1 MMYNY
6 PNDYYNIYED
16 NFGECAPI
24 LFQYENSDIDENEH
38 GNYEQNMNNENND
51 KSFKIK
57 IFIDE
62 TTNAINEKNTKE
74 KTEKEIEQKSKKEKT
89 IKKEKEKEKFVPKFN
104 ITHKDN
110 TTNNNESNEDFTLIL
125 KKKRGREKKG
135 ESEIIH
141 NKYPDD
147 NLRRKCKHLV
157 LQNVMKFF
165 NNKIKEIYKNIGYGM
180 TIKKLLI
187 TNQEQ
192 ISNATIPFNKI
203 FLNKKLSEIF
213 SVNISTRYTNFKPEH
228 NKLLISK
235 LLNDEDETKRNYF
248 NELFSLTFVE
258 CLRHFNGSRN
268 IPILNGLT
276 LLNELNIENEIDE
289 EYSKT
294 LRFYI
299 DNYEK
304 IMERKR
310 DKKK

>member
-1 MMYNY
+1 MYNY
-6 PNDYYNIYED
+6 HNDYYNIDEN
-16 NFGECAPI
+16 NFGEYDPC
-24 LFQYENSDIDENEH
+24 LFQYENSYIDENEN
-38 GNYEQNMNNENND
+38 GIYEENMNHENND
-51 KSFKIK
+51 NSFKIK
-57 IFIDE
+57 INIEE
-62 TTNAINEKNTKE
+62 TTNYINDTRE
-74 KTEKEIEQKSKKEKT
+74 KTEKEIKSKKGKT
-89 IKKEKEKEKFVPKFN
+89 IEKEKEKEKEKFVPKFN
-104 ITHKDN
+104 ITHENN
-110 TTNNNESNEDFTLIL
+110 TANNNEVNEDFTLIL
-125 KKKRGREKKG
+125 KKKRGRVKKG
-135 ESEIIH
+135 KSEIIH
-141 NKYPDD
+141 NKYSDD

-157 LQNVMKFF
+157 LQKVMKFI
-165 NNKIKEIYKNIGYGM
+165 NNKISEIYINIGYGM

-187 TNQEQ
+187 INQEQ
-192 ISNATIPFNKI
+192 ISNATIPFNKM

-213 SVNISTRYTNFKPEH
+213 SVNISTRYTNYKPQH

-248 NELFSLTFVE
+248 KELFSLTFVE

-276 LLNELNIENEIDE
+276 LFNELNIENEIDE

-310 DKKK
+310 DKKN

>member
-1 MMYNY
+1 MIYNY

-24 LFQYENSDIDENEH
+24 LFQYENSDIDENEN
-38 GNYEQNMNNENND
+38 GIYEQNMNNENND

-57 IFIDE
+57 IVIDE
-62 TTNAINEKNTKE
+62 TTSAINEKNTKE

-89 IKKEKEKEKFVPKFN
+89 REKEKEKFVPKFN

-141 NKYPDD
+141 NKYSDD

-187 TNQEQ
+187 TNQAQ

-248 NELFSLTFVE
+248 KELFSLTFVE

>member
-1 MMYNY
+1 MYNY

-24 LFQYENSDIDENEH
+24 LFQYENSDIDENEN
-38 GNYEQNMNNENND
+38 GIYEQNMNNENND

-57 IFIDE
+57 IVIDE

-89 IKKEKEKEKFVPKFN
+89 IEKEKEKFVPKFN

-141 NKYPDD
+141 NKYSDD

-165 NNKIKEIYKNIGYGM
+165 NNKIKEKYKNIGYGM

-310 DKKK
+310 DKKNN